1 MKIKSAEFVISVAK
15 SDAILKNTSNE
26 FAVIGKSNVG
36 KSTFINSVLNNKKIA
51 KSSSKPGCT
60 RLINYF
66 KINDGDFYFVDL
78 PGYGYATVSKEE
90 KIKWGKLIETYLTQS
105 PSLKHVFFLVDARH
119 KPSED
124 DMLMMNYFNHYR
136 IPFTVI
142 ANKTDKLSKNELVK
156 AKKIIYSTLGL
167 GIDNIIDYSGLKNL
181 GRDKVYEKIDE
192 ILSL

>member
-1 MKIKSAEFVISVAK
+1 MKIKSADFVISVAK
-15 SDAILKNTSNE
+15 TDAILKNTSNE

-66 KINDGDFYFVDL
+66 KINDGAFYFVDL

-105 PSLKHVFFLVDARH
+105 PSLKHVFFLVDVRH

>member
-1 MKIKSAEFVISVAK
+1 MKIKSADFVISVAK
-15 SDAILKNTSNE
+15 PVAILKNTSNE

-66 KINDGDFYFVDL
+66 KINDGAFYFVDL

-105 PSLKHVFFLVDARH
+105 PSLKHVFFLVDVRH

>member
-1 MKIKSAEFVISVAK
+1 MKIKSADFVISVAK
-15 SDAILKNTSNE
+15 PDAILKNTSNE

-66 KINDGDFYFVDL
+66 KINYGDFYFFDIT
-78 PGYGYATVSKEE
+78 GYGYATVSKEE

-105 PSLKHVFFLVDARH
+105 PSLKHVFFLVDVRH

-156 AKKIIYSTLGL
+156 AKKTIYSTLGL

>member
-1 MKIKSAEFVISVAK
+1 MKIKSADFVISVAK
-15 SDAILKNTSNE
+15 PDAILKNTSNE

-105 PSLKHVFFLVDARH
+105 QSLKHVFFLVDVRH

-124 DMLMMNYFNHYR
+124 DMLMMNYFNHYH

-181 GRDKVYEKIDE
+181 GRDKVYDKIDE

>member
-1 MKIKSAEFVISVAK
+1 MKIKSADFVISVAK
-15 SDAILKNTSNE
+15 PDAILKNTSNE

-90 KIKWGKLIETYLTQS
+90 KIKWGKLIETYLNQS
-105 PSLKHVFFLVDARH
+105 PSLRHVFFLVDVRH

>member
-1 MKIKSAEFVISVAK
+1 MKIKSADFVISVAK
-15 SDAILKNTSNE
+15 PNAILKKTSNE

-105 PSLKHVFFLVDARH
+105 PSLKHVFFLVDVRH